1 MHLGEDL
8 IVLGILLLVA
18 YVLGRL
24 GRLVSLPAIP
34 IYMIVG
40 LLASPHTGWFP
51 LNFDSHYIELIAIFG
66 LILLL
71 FNLGLEFDQD
81 EFFGNFGKLII
92 SGGSYVVERDRN
104 QTAHRTESPG
114 QPRDTHDPG
123 CDRGRGH
130 LHRRLSRHRLRGAER
145 R

>member
-24 GRLVSLPAIP
+24 GKLVGLPAIP

-51 LNFDSHYIELIAIFG
+51 LDFESHYIELIAIFG

-81 EFFGNFGKLII
+81 EFFGNFGKMII
-92 SGGSYVVERDRN
+92 SGGSYILINMGDESVVDGVREKVKAICAKFPVYGN
-104 QTAHRTESPG
+104 
-114 QPRDTHDPG
+114 
-123 CDRGRGH
+123 
-130 LHRRLSRHRLRGAER
+130 
-145 R
+145 